1 MYNCIFKFEPRRSKY
16 PMLNMFRSLWQYRHF
31 VISSICNELKSKF
44 SRSKLGGLWVVIN
57 PLSQVLI
64 YALILSNVLAA
75 KIPGIDNKYS
85 YAIYLMAGL
94 LAWTLFTEII
104 NRCLNLFI
112 EQGNLLKKMNFPRI
126 TLPSIV
132 VGSCLLNYLLL
143 FIAMLAIF
151 ALLGHQFSWQMLWL
165 LLLTTTVV
173 LLALGI
179 GLSLGIMNV
188 FLRDIGQVVPII
200 LQVWFWFT
208 PIVYPE
214 NIIPEKYL
222 YLMNLNPMYSIVS
235 AYHKT
240 MVYNEAPPLTGII
253 VILIISLATLLLSL
267 FMFRRASAE
276 MVDVL

>member
-1 MYNCIFKFEPRRSKY
+1 
-16 PMLNMFRSLWQYRHF
+16 MLGMLRGLWQYQHF
-31 VISSICNELKSKF
+31 VFSSIRNEFKCRF
-44 SRSKLGGLWVVIN
+44 ARSKLGGMWIIIN

-75 KIPGIDNKYS
+75 KIPGIENKYS

-94 LAWTLFTEII
+94 LAWTLFSEII

-112 EQGNLLKKMNFPRI
+112 EQGNLMKKMNFPRI

-132 VGSCLLNYLLL
+132 IGSCLLNYILL

-151 ALLGHQFSWQMLWL
+151 ALLGHQFSFVMLWL
-165 LLLTTTVV
+165 LPLTITLVA
-173 LLALGI
+173 LALGI
-179 GLSLGIMNV
+179 GLTLGILNV
-188 FLRDIGQVVPII
+188 FLRDLGQVVPII

-214 NIIPEKYL
+214 NIIPENYQH
-222 YLMNLNPMYSIVS
+222 LMNLNPMYPIVN
-235 AYHKT
+235 AYHEIL
-240 MVYNEAPPLTGII
+240 VYNNAPELYAISMISII
-253 VILIISLATLLLSL
+253 ALAALFLSL
-267 FMFRRASAE
+267 FLFRRASSE